1 MKKKKFKKD
10 LKELLQC
17 LLVFLSP
24 VIIFTILGL
33 LRIKI

>member
-17 LLVFLSP
+17 LLVLFLP

-33 LRIKI
+33 LGIKI